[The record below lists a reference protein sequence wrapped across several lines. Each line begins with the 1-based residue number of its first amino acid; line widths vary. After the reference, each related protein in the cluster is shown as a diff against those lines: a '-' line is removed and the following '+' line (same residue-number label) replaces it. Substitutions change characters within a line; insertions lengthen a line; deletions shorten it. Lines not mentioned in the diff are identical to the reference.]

1 MCLLDV
7 DSGLSISLIQRRRL
21 FAGFAAARRTCRT
34 GVCRTCV
41 ERHIGLHII
50 ITLFLF
56 FFLTYVIIQQKNKQN
71 CEKYNKIVWLQ

>member
-7 DSGLSISLIQRRRL
+7 DSGLSIRLIQRRRL
-21 FAGFAAARRTCRT
+21 FAGFAAARRTMMQNWC
-34 GVCRTCV
+34 VPHVCV

-56 FFLTYVIIQQKNKQN
+56 LFFLTYVII
-71 CEKYNKIVWLQ
+71 